1 MSNKAATSKASKTAP
16 KRKKPA
22 AKSPASKRLSLAG
35 LSNDLKSLESR
46 LKKID
51 TGHNKAIKDIEGFV
65 SDLTQSAGKTSPSQK
80 AALTRGL
87 NTLEKKLNAKFK
99 TATQT
104 LRASIRTDLAE
115 ASTSEGGL
123 SALQTALK
131 TAHAK
136 LDTHEATQ
144 REAIAGVN
152 RHIASLATAVDARL
166 SAESEARRTDMTEI
180 MERLAQTEATIG
192 KRIEDVEDDTAEAL
206 NRIGDKVA
214 EFAAVLDQRAEKS
227 DAETA
232 ERLAD
237 LAQETQA
244 EFDHGQADLTTR
256 LEALETIAA
265 EWSPPS
271 VNPSVIPANIDDPRI
286 DRMGQTLGQLQDE
299 ISRLHARLAAVQANT
314 SSPMEPQTNVVPM
327 AHPSMAPAIPTL
339 RDDNPYAT
347 AYTPDYTPE
356 PEAVP
361 DEAPISNEEVVP
373 NEEAVKAESHI
384 PVEYDPT
391 AFQPQQQVQ
400 PQTQPQQ
407 PVLEAPSFTDAP
419 QALSPQALS
428 PSVSASVP
436 DMPPLPDFPPQLPP
450 QLPPM
455 ASLGTLTPQQPLQAE
470 PLSAPQP
477 LATYGDPAYADQDE
491 MRAERITED
500 TRQRPSLPSLPI
512 SGHNIRIG
520 ALALG
525 VAVVGLIAGKT
536 ILGGT
541 PVSSPIDESPS
552 FTAQNASEPLAAENI
567 DFNPSANNSAN
578 VSGAPIESTPPLGNY
593 SETAIPQIATDQ
605 QTTLATAVEAGNPI
619 AQFQLGLNK
628 LQAGEPEEA
637 ARLIRLAAN
646 RNQPAAQYRLAKLY
660 ETGTGVTKDT
670 LTARELV
677 ERAAIGGNRIAMHDL
692 GNYHFYGQGGLERDP
707 ATALEWFSKAAE
719 RGVVDSQF
727 NVAFLREGGQG
738 IAKDLSVAYFWYNIA
753 ARQGDQGAPGRIAAI
768 GPQLDESTRT
778 KIESDA
784 AQFNPKPVDEA
795 ANGLFREVP
804 WVSKSTQVSD
814 ADRAARITR
823 IKTPQ
828 TLLTDLGFDIGGADG
843 AAGPKTKSAIREFQ
857 KVNGMSETGEITDDL
872 IQRLEIAAGV

>member
-1 MSNKAATSKASKTAP
+1 MSNKAATSKTSKTAS
-16 KRKKPA
+16 KRKKPS
-22 AKSPASKRLSLAG
+22 AKSPASKRPSLAG
-35 LSNDLKSLESR
+35 LSSDLESLESR

-51 TGHNKAIKDIEGFV
+51 TGHNKAIKEIESFV
-65 SDLTQSAGKTSPSQK
+65 GELAASAGKTSPSQK

-115 ASTSEGGL
+115 ASTSEGGITTL
-123 SALQTALK
+123 EAALK
-131 TAHAK
+131 TAHTR
-136 LDTHEATQ
+136 LDAHEATQ
-144 REAIAGVN
+144 RDAIASIN

-180 MERLAQTEATIG
+180 MERLAETEATIG
-192 KRIEDVEDDTAEAL
+192 KRIEGVEDDTAEAL

-214 EFAAVLDQRAEKS
+214 EFAAVLDQRADKS

-271 VNPSVIPANIDDPRI
+271 SSPNIIPANMDDPRI
-286 DRMGQTLGQLQDE
+286 DRMGETLGQLQDE
-299 ISRLHARLAAVQANT
+299 ISRLHARLASVQANA
-314 SSPMEPQTNVVPM
+314 SVSREPQTNVVPI
-327 AHPSMAPAIPTL
+327 ARPIAQPAVPPVMPTL
-339 RDDNPYAT
+339 RDDNPYAA
-347 AYTPDYTPE
+347 AYTPE
-356 PEAVP
+356 
-361 DEAPISNEEVVP
+361 
-373 NEEAVKAESHI
+373 AESPPQANEKPTKTEGHI

-391 AFQPQQQVQ
+391 AYQAQPQVQ
-400 PQTQPQQ
+400 PQTAPQLHA
-407 PVLEAPSFTDAP
+407 LEPPSFTDAP
-419 QALSPQALS
+419 QALSHPA
-428 PSVSASVP
+428 P
-436 DMPPLPDFPPQLPP
+436 DLPPLPDFPPQLPP

-455 ASLGTLTPQQPLQAE
+455 ASLGSLTPHAPFNAE
-470 PLSAPQP
+470 PLSAPEP
-477 LATYGDPAYADQDE
+477 LATYSDPAYADQDE

-500 TRQRPSLPSLPI
+500 TGRRPSLPSLPSLPI
-512 SGHNIRIG
+512 SGRNIRIG

-525 VAVVGLIAGKT
+525 VAVVGLIAGKA

-541 PVSSPIDESPS
+541 PVSGSIQDTPS
-552 FTAQNASEPLAAENI
+552 LAAQNGQENFTAETVDFSSENI
-567 DFNPSANNSAN
+567 TNGRANDL
-578 VSGAPIESTPPLGNY
+578 PIASTPPLGNY
-593 SETAIPQIATDQ
+593 SETAVPQITTDQ
-605 QTTLATAVEAGNPI
+605 QTTLAAAVEAGNPI

-670 LTARELV
+670 VTARELV

-738 IAKDLSVAYFWYNIA
+738 IAEDLSVAYFWYNIA

-768 GPQLDESTRT
+768 GPQLDETTRN

-784 AQFNPKPVDEA
+784 ARFNPKPVDEA

-804 WVSKSTQVSD
+804 WIRKSTQVSD
-814 ADRAARITR
+814 ADRAARITK
-823 IKTPQ
+823 IKTVQ

-843 AAGPKTKSAIREFQ
+843 AAGPKTKSAVREFQ